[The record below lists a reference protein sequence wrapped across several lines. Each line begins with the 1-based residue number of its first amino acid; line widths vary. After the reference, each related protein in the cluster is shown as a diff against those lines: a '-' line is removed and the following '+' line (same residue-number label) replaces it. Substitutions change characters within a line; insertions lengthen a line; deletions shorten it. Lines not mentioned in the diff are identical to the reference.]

1 MHKILIIEDEPEI
14 LELLKGRLESENY
27 QVMTAPHGEDGF
39 SKFLKEQ
46 PDLVILD
53 LMLPGINGYE
63 VCRKIRIGEQSKIP
77 ILMLTALSQDAD
89 RIVGRLRGANQYM
102 TKPFKADEVLAQV
115 KLLLNNS
122 EKKEDGIKI
131 KKILVVDDDPD
142 IVELLK
148 VRLEESGYGVMTAS
162 NGIEAFAKAREEKPD
177 LIVLDAA
184 MPVMD
189 GCKFAKEIKWQSE
202 IKDVPILV
210 LTAHFYTREIFD
222 NIGIAH
228 FLTKP
233 FDPKVLLGTIAACI
247 KS

>member
-27 QVMTAPHGEDGF
+27 QVMTASNGEDGF
-39 SKFLKEQ
+39 LKFLKEQ

-63 VCRKIRIGEQSKIP
+63 VCRKIRIGEQSKTP
-77 ILMLTALSQDAD
+77 VLMLTAISQDAD

-102 TKPFKADEVLAQV
+102 TKPFKAHEVLAQV

-122 EKKEDGIKI
+122 EKKEGGRTI

-148 VRLEESGYGVMTAS
+148 VRLEENGYGVMTAS

-189 GCKFAKEIKWQSE
+189 GYTFAREIKWHSE

-210 LTAHFYTREIFD
+210 LTAHFYMREIFD
-222 NIGIAH
+222 DIGIER

-233 FDPKVLLGTIAACI
+233 LEADELLDKVRLFF
-247 KS
+247 KK